1 MRTGDGGTCSAVAT
15 GLLAAMLLV
24 PAACSSGRPSD
35 NASSV
40 VTATTEL
47 SGGEDQIGGDEY
59 PDLVGAMRATA
70 AANSAVMEVR
80 FAESSAGGSREQLIR
95 GSMDFEQVK
104 ATVAVHNG
112 SESMQ
117 ARIDGERTG
126 FELDATVLGP
136 DVPSGARW
144 LEAPTAELVER
155 GIVSTDPH
163 RTWSML
169 YLLVGAENVTA
180 RGDRSYSFDLDLG
193 AVDEGPLTSE
203 EREAAHT
210 VLQFSDPEMFES
222 IEGTVRLDD
231 GGRVSELSLEV
242 VGDRSVLGEDMSLS
256 MSLRVSELDVP
267 VTVPIPPPEE
277 VVMAQDHPGLLQ
289 RLVGPGAGYET
300 ADWRRGDHR
309 STDQRVS

>member
-1 MRTGDGGTCSAVAT
+1 MRKGGRGTRSTVAS
-15 GLLAAMLLV
+15 GLLAAVLLV
-24 PAACSSGRPSD
+24 PAACSSGTPSD

-40 VTATTEL
+40 VTATAEL
-47 SGGEDQIGGDEY
+47 SGRDGQTDGDEH
-59 PDLVGAMRATA
+59 PDLAGAMRATA

-80 FAESSAGGSREQLIR
+80 FAESSDGGSGEQLIR

-104 ATVAVHNG
+104 ATVVVQNG

-117 ARIDGERTG
+117 ARIDGERTW

-155 GIVSTDPH
+155 GIVSTDPN
-163 RTWSML
+163 RTWAML

-180 RGDRSYSFDLDLG
+180 RGDGSYAFDLDLD

-203 EREAAHT
+203 EREAART
-210 VLQFSDPEMFES
+210 VLQFSDPEVFES
-222 IEGTVRLDD
+222 IEGVVRLDD
-231 GGRVSELSLEV
+231 EGRVSEFSLEV
-242 VGDRSVLGEDMSLS
+242 VGDRLVLGEDMSLS

-277 VVMAQDHPGLLQ
+277 VVMAQDHPELLE

-309 STDQRVS
+309 STDRRVA